1 MVILGEVLISDIG
14 MLAGE
19 ESIKIVAET
28 LKKYGIEKT
37 VIDPV
42 CDFYYYSQIRVSGLI
57 NYRLWSLPQAP
68 NFCPLP
74 P

>member
-1 MVILGEVLISDIG
+1 

-19 ESIKIVAET
+19 ESIKVVGET

-42 CDFYYYSQIRVSGLI
+42 CRPRYI
-57 NYRLWSLPQAP
+57 NIGSAVQ
-68 NFCPLP
+68 
-74 P
+74 

>member
-1 MVILGEVLISDIG
+1 

-19 ESIKIVAET
+19 ESIKVVGET

-42 CDFYYYSQIRVSGLI
+42 CGALDPNTIMIR
-57 NYRLWSLPQAP
+57 QQQ
-68 NFCPLP
+68 
-74 P
+74 